1 MISDRAHV
9 DPSAKIGKDVTI
21 HAFAYIDKDV
31 EIGDGCE
38 IMPYA
43 SILLP
48 ALALCL
54 FFANWTIPF
63 YTVVVASFLW
73 IGVLAIW
80 HIKAIRERRKV
91 KISPL
96 LSNMKR
102 RMRWF

>member
-1 MISDRAHV
+1 MQDLEHDGIAVRIDV
-9 DPSAKIGKDVTI
+9 QSANILADSINNLATRI
-21 HAFAYIDKDV
+21 AL
-31 EIGDGCE
+31 
-38 IMPYA
+38 